1 MAKSKLKTVDEILGS
16 LETEK
21 KAITEKFRDIV
32 KKTIPDATEIVRR
45 RRITYVLNNKDFL
58 SIRTAQSHVD
68 LLFLCGAKCA
78 SHLLKGSGTGRDLRH
93 VEVRN
98 ISGFDE
104 SELVRLLKEAER
116 IS

>member
-21 KAITEKFRDIV
+21 KAITERFRGIV
-32 KKTIPDATEIVRR
+32 KNTIPDATEIVRR
-45 RRITYVLNNKDFL
+45 GRITYVLNNKDFL